1 MFSFKNILFYI
12 GLFIVT
18 IFANKLYYMA
28 TGEGPIDELSGDFTD
43 LGISESVPILVYS
56 ASWCNACNELKDYLS
71 NNNIQYNNIDIDE
84 DKSAMKRLG
93 EVGLTGIPVII
104 IKDNLIQGFNQ
115 KLLDK
120 YLVVETNNTLTNT
133 AN

>member
-1 MFSFKNILFYI
+1 MFSYKSILFYI
-12 GLFIVT
+12 SLCVAT

-28 TGEGPIDELSGDFTD
+28 TDEEPIDELSGDFTD

-71 NNNIQYNNIDIDE
+71 NNNVQYNNIDIDE
-84 DKSAMKRLG
+84 DKSAMTRLG
-93 EVGLTGIPVII
+93 KWGLTGIPVII

-115 KLLDK
+115 NLLDK

>member
-1 MFSFKNILFYI
+1 MFSFKSILFYI
-12 GLFIVT
+12 GLCVAT
-18 IFANKLYYMA
+18 IFANKLYNMA
-28 TGEGPIDELSGDFTD
+28 TSEEPIDELSGDFTN

-71 NNNIQYNNIDIDE
+71 NNNIEYNNIDIDE
-84 DKSAMKRLG
+84 DKSAMTRLG
-93 EVGLTGIPVII
+93 KWGLTGIPVII